1 MALRRPD
8 ELKVVCLLNF
18 WIRDEKDIAPII
30 LSHNESQGRLHV
42 TFQGEEGVDA
52 GGLSREWFLTL
63 SKQMLNPDKA
73 LFLPSVNGLT
83 FQPNPASG
91 IQPDHLGSV
100 MQY

>member
-1 MALRRPD
+1 MVLRRPD
-8 ELKVVCLLNF
+8 ELKVL
-18 WIRDEKDIAPII
+18 IRTSFF
-30 LSHNESQGRLHV
+30 LSLAYFSIFCCGFFQGRLHV

-91 IQPDHLGSV
+91 IQPDHIG
-100 MQY
+100 

>member
-1 MALRRPD
+1 MLFF
-8 ELKVVCLLNF
+8 ELVFGLTCKPV
-18 WIRDEKDIAPII
+18 
-30 LSHNESQGRLHV
+30 SQGRLHV

-91 IQPDHLGSV
+91 IQPDHIG
-100 MQY
+100 